1 MSGQARKWAWES
13 SASRGTA
20 RLVLLSIADR
30 IPDEQC
36 VAYAGLTELMER
48 THASRNAVR
57 GALASLVVAGDLE
70 ICADFEGPQHST
82 VYRMPRPAAW
92 LAKVAAAQKAD
103 PELRIEDVEQ
113 VADTDPAPDL
123 DDLDEERLRKHRI
136 CRKAGAK
143 SGPPHQ
149 NLTGSKSAPPR
160 QNLTPRRVRSRPP
173 SGSESAP
180 QNCSSEP
187 KVNRRYSSSSS
198 AADLTSATDW
208 QVDDASLAWAQQ
220 QGHLERLGE
229 QGLQAADAK
238 WRHYRAAYG
247 PRSAAA
253 WAADWRS
260 WIDREHTP
268 TPQRPNL
275 YALPGGTSSPQ
286 AGMSKADLHTAAL
299 LAAIDEPTGTE

>member
-1 MSGQARKWAWES
+1 MSGQARKWVWES

-30 IPDEQC
+30 IPDAQC
-36 VAYAGLTELMER
+36 VAYASVTELMER
-48 THASRNAVR
+48 TNASRNAVR
-57 GALASLVVAGDLE
+57 TSLALLADAGELE
-70 ICADFEGPQHST
+70 ILREYEGPQHST

-92 LAKVAAAQKAD
+92 LAKVAAAQETD
-103 PELRIEDVEQ
+103 PDLCVEDVEPLTD
-113 VADTDPAPDL
+113 ADPAPDPQ
-123 DDLDEERLRKHRI
+123 DLDKELLRKHRI
-136 CRKAGAK
+136 WFIAE
-143 SGPPHQ
+143 SETGPRRQ
-149 NLTGSKSAPPR
+149 NLAGSKSAPPR
-160 QNLTPRRVRSRPP
+160 QNLTPPRVRNRPP
-173 SGSESAP
+173 SGSESDP

-187 KVNRRYSSSSS
+187 KVNRRYSSS
-198 AADLTSATDW
+198 AAGLTTAIDW
-208 QVDDASLAWAQQ
+208 QVDEASLSWAQQ

-238 WRHYRAAYG
+238 WRHYRAAWS

-275 YALPGGTSSPQ
+275 YVLPGGTPAPQ
-286 AGMSKADLHTAAL
+286 AGMTRSEAHMSAL
-299 LAAIDEPTGTE
+299 LAAVDEPTGTE

>member
-1 MSGQARKWAWES
+1 MSGQARKWVWES

-30 IPDEQC
+30 IPDAQC
-36 VAYAGLTELMER
+36 VAYASITELMER

-57 GALASLVVAGDLE
+57 SALAALE
-70 ICADFEGPQHST
+70 DACELEALNSYEGPQHTT

-103 PELRIEDVEQ
+103 PELRVEDVEPL
-113 VADTDPAPDL
+113 ADTDPAPDL
-123 DDLDEERLRKHRI
+123 DDLDEQRLRKHRI
-136 CRKAGAK
+136 CRKAG
-143 SGPPHQ
+143 SGSGPPRQNLTGSTSAPPHQ
-149 NLTGSKSAPPR
+149 NLTPP
-160 QNLTPRRVRSRPP
+160 QVGNGPP
-173 SGSESAP
+173 SGAKYDP

-187 KVNRRYSSSSS
+187 KVNRRYSSSS

-208 QVDDASLAWAQQ
+208 QVDDASLSWAQQ

-238 WRHYRAAYG
+238 WRHYRAAWS
-247 PRSAAA
+247 PRSTAA

-260 WIDREHTP
+260 WIGREHTP

>member
-57 GALASLVVAGDLE
+57 GALTSLVAGGDLE

-103 PELRIEDVEQ
+103 PELRVEDVEPL
-113 VADTDPAPDL
+113 ADTDPAPDL

-136 CRKAGAK
+136 CLKAGSE
-143 SGPPHQ
+143 SGPRRQ

-160 QNLTPRRVRSRPP
+160 QNLTPPRVRNRPP
-173 SGSESAP
+173 SGSETDP
-180 QNCSSEP
+180 QNCSEP
-187 KVNRRYSSSSS
+187 KVNRKYSSSS

-208 QVDDASLAWAQQ
+208 QVDDASLSWAQQ
-220 QGHLERLGE
+220 QGHLARLGE

-238 WRHYRAAYG
+238 WRHYRAAWS
-247 PRSAAA
+247 PRSAAV

-275 YALPGGTSSPQ
+275 YALPGGSPAPQ
-286 AGMSKADLHTAAL
+286 AGMTRSEAHMAAL
-299 LAAIDEPTGTE
+299 LAAVDEPTGTE

>member
-1 MSGQARKWAWES
+1 MSGQARKWVWES

-30 IPDEQC
+30 IPDAQC
-36 VAYAGLTELMER
+36 VAYASVTELMER
-48 THASRNAVR
+48 TNASRNAVR
-57 GALASLVVAGDLE
+57 TSLALLADAGELE
-70 ICADFEGPQHST
+70 ILNDYEGPQHST

-103 PELRIEDVEQ
+103 PDLRVEDVEPLT
-113 VADTDPAPDL
+113 DTDPAPSL
-123 DDLDEERLRKHRI
+123 KDLDEERLRKHRI
-136 CRKAGAK
+136 WRTAG
-143 SGPPHQ
+143 SESDPRRQ
-149 NLTGSKSAPPR
+149 NLAGSKSAPPR
-160 QNLTPRRVRSRPP
+160 QNLTPPRVRNRPP
-173 SGSESAP
+173 SGSESDP
-180 QNCSSEP
+180 QNCSEP
-187 KVNRRYSSSSS
+187 KVNRRYSSSS

-208 QVDDASLAWAQQ
+208 QVDDASLSWAQQ

-238 WRHYRAAYG
+238 WRHYRAAWS

-275 YALPGGTSSPQ
+275 YALPGGSPAPQ
-286 AGMSKADLHTAAL
+286 AGMTRSEAHMAAL
-299 LAAIDEPTGTE
+299 LAAVDEPTGTE

>member
-1 MSGQARKWAWES
+1 MSGQARKWVWGS

-30 IPDEQC
+30 IPDAQC
-36 VAYAGLTELMER
+36 VAYASVTELMER
-48 THASRNAVR
+48 TNASRNAVR
-57 GALASLVVAGDLE
+57 TSLALLADAGELE
-70 ICADFEGPQHST
+70 ILDDYEGPQHST

-103 PELRIEDVEQ
+103 PDLRIEDVEPLTD
-113 VADTDPAPDL
+113 ADPAPALKDL
-123 DDLDEERLRKHRI
+123 DDELLRKHRI
-136 CRKAGAK
+136 RRTTG
-143 SGPPHQ
+143 SETGPRRQ

-160 QNLTPRRVRSRPP
+160 QNLTPRRVRNRPP
-173 SGSESAP
+173 SGSDSDP
-180 QNCSSEP
+180 QNCSEP
-187 KVNRRYSSSSS
+187 KVNRRYSSSS
-198 AADLTSATDW
+198 AVDLTTATDW
-208 QVDDASLAWAQQ
+208 QVDEASLSWAQQ

-238 WRHYRAAYG
+238 WRHYRAAWS

-275 YALPGGTSSPQ
+275 YALPGGTPAPQ
-286 AGMSKADLHTAAL
+286 TGMTRSEAHMAAL
-299 LAAIDEPTGTE
+299 LAAVDEPTGTE

>member
-1 MSGQARKWAWES
+1 MSGQARKWVWES
-13 SASRGTA
+13 STSRGTA

-30 IPDEQC
+30 IPDDQC
-36 VAYAGLTELMER
+36 VAYASLTDLMKR
-48 THASRNAVR
+48 TNASRNAVR
-57 GALASLVVAGDLE
+57 TSLALLADVGELE
-70 ICADFEGPQHST
+70 VINEYEGPQHST

-103 PELRIEDVEQ
+103 PALSAEDVEPLT
-113 VADTDPAPDL
+113 AADPAPAL
-123 DDLDEERLRKHRI
+123 KDLDEEWLRKHRI
-136 CRKAGAK
+136 WRTSGSGSSPRRRNLAG
-143 SGPPHQ
+143 SP
-149 NLTGSKSAPPR
+149 SAPPR
-160 QNLTPRRVRSRPP
+160 QILTPPRVGNGPS
-173 SGSESAP
+173 SGSESDP

-187 KVNRRYSSSSS
+187 KVNRRYSSSS
-198 AADLTSATDW
+198 AADLASATGW
-208 QVDDASLAWAQQ
+208 QVDDASLSWAQQ

-238 WRHYRAAYG
+238 WRHYRATWS

-268 TPQRPNL
+268 TAQRPSL
-275 YALPGGTSSPQ
+275 YALPGGSTAPQ
-286 AGMSKADLHTAAL
+286 VGMSKADRHTAAL

>member
-57 GALASLVVAGDLE
+57 GALTSLVAAGDLE
-70 ICADFEGPQHST
+70 ICVDFQGPQHST

-92 LAKVAAAQKAD
+92 LAKVAAAQKVD
-103 PELRIEDVEQ
+103 PELRVEDVEPL
-113 VADTDPAPDL
+113 ADTDPAPDL

-136 CRKAGAK
+136 CRKAGSE
-143 SGPPHQ
+143 SGPPRQ

-160 QNLTPRRVRSRPP
+160 QNPTPPRVRKRPP
-173 SGSESAP
+173 SGSETDP
-180 QNCSSEP
+180 QNCSEP
-187 KVNRRYSSSSS
+187 KVNRKYSSSS

-208 QVDDASLAWAQQ
+208 QVDDASLSWAQQ

-238 WRHYRAAYG
+238 WRHYRAAWS
-247 PRSAAA
+247 PRSAAV

-275 YALPGGTSSPQ
+275 YALPGGSPAPQ
-286 AGMSKADLHTAAL
+286 AGMTRSEAHMAAL
-299 LAAIDEPTGTE
+299 LAAVDEPTGTE

>member
-1 MSGQARKWAWES
+1 MSGQARKWVWES

-30 IPDEQC
+30 IPDDQC
-36 VAYAGLTELMER
+36 VAYASVTELMER
-48 THASRNAVR
+48 TNASRNAVR
-57 GALASLVVAGDLE
+57 TSLALLADAGELE
-70 ICADFEGPQHST
+70 ILNDYEGPQHST

-92 LAKVAAAQKAD
+92 LAKVAAAQKAA
-103 PELRIEDVEQ
+103 PSLCVEDVEPLTD
-113 VADTDPAPDL
+113 ADPAPAL
-123 DDLDEERLRKHRI
+123 TDLDEERLRKHRI
-136 CRKAGAK
+136 WLTAGSD
-143 SGPPHQ
+143 SGTRRQ

-160 QNLTPRRVRSRPP
+160 QNLTPPRVRNQPP
-173 SGSESAP
+173 SGSESDP

-187 KVNRRYSSSSS
+187 KVNRRYSSSS
-198 AADLTSATDW
+198 AAGLTSATNW
-208 QVDDASLAWAQQ
+208 QVDDASLSWAQQ

-238 WRHYRAAYG
+238 WRHYRAAWS

-260 WIDREHTP
+260 WIGREHTP
-268 TPQRPNL
+268 TPQRPSL
-275 YALPGGTSSPQ
+275 IALPGGSTAPQ
-286 AGMSKADLHTAAL
+286 VGMSKADRHTAAL

>member
-1 MSGQARKWAWES
+1 MSGQARKWVWES

-30 IPDEQC
+30 IPDDQC
-36 VAYAGLTELMER
+36 VAYASVTELMTR
-48 THASRNAVR
+48 TNASRNAVR
-57 GALASLVVAGDLE
+57 TSLALLADAGELE
-70 ICADFEGPQHST
+70 VINEYEGPQHST

-103 PELRIEDVEQ
+103 PALSVEDVEPLT
-113 VADTDPAPDL
+113 AADPAPAL
-123 DDLDEERLRKHRI
+123 KDLDEERLRKHRI
-136 CRKAGAK
+136 WRAAGPEP
-143 SGPPHQ
+143 GPRRQ
-149 NLTGSKSAPPR
+149 NLAGSTSAPPR
-160 QNLTPRRVRSRPP
+160 QNLTPPRVRNGSP
-173 SGSESAP
+173 SGAKSDP

-187 KVNRRYSSSSS
+187 KVNRRYSSSS

-208 QVDDASLAWAQQ
+208 QVDDASLSWAQQ

-238 WRHYRAAYG
+238 WRHYRAAWS

-275 YALPGGTSSPQ
+275 YALPGGSPAPQ
-286 AGMSKADLHTAAL
+286 AGMTRSEAHMAAL
-299 LAAIDEPTGTE
+299 LAAVDEPTGTE

>member
-1 MSGQARKWAWES
+1 MSGQARKWTWES
-13 SASRGTA
+13 STSRGTA

-30 IPDEQC
+30 IPDAQC
-36 VAYAGLTELMER
+36 VAYASVTDLMER

-57 GALASLVVAGDLE
+57 TSLALLVDAGELE
-70 ICADFEGPQHST
+70 ICAEYEGPQHST

-92 LAKVAAAQKAD
+92 LAKVAAALKAD
-103 PELRIEDVEQ
+103 PDLRVEDVEPLTG
-113 VADTDPAPDL
+113 ADPAPDL
-123 DDLDEERLRKHRI
+123 KDLDKELLRKHRI
-136 CRKAGAK
+136 WFIAGSE
-143 SGPPHQ
+143 SGPRRQ
-149 NLTGSKSAPPR
+149 KLAGSKSAPPR
-160 QNLTPRRVRSRPP
+160 QNLTPPRVRNGPP
-173 SGSESAP
+173 SGSKSDP

-187 KVNRRYSSSSS
+187 KVNRRYSSSS

-208 QVDDASLAWAQQ
+208 QVDDASLSWAQQ
-220 QGHLERLGE
+220 QGHLDRLGE

-268 TPQRPNL
+268 TFQRPNL
-275 YALPGGTSSPQ
+275 YALPGGGPASQ
-286 AGMSKADLHTAAL
+286 AGMSKADRHTAAL

>member
-13 SASRGTA
+13 SASRNTA

-57 GALASLVVAGDLE
+57 GALTSLVAAGDLE

-103 PELRIEDVEQ
+103 PELRVEDVEPL
-113 VADTDPAPDL
+113 ADTDPAPDL

-136 CRKAGAK
+136 CRKAGAE
-143 SGPPHQ
+143 SGPPRQ
-149 NLTGSKSAPPR
+149 NLAGSKSAPPR
-160 QNLTPRRVRSRPP
+160 QNLTPPRVKNRPP
-173 SGSESAP
+173 SGAETDP
-180 QNCSSEP
+180 QNCSEP
-187 KVNRRYSSSSS
+187 KVNRKYSSSS
-198 AADLTSATDW
+198 AAGLTSAAGW
-208 QVDDASLAWAQQ
+208 QVDDASLSWAQQ
-220 QGHLERLGE
+220 QGHLARLGE

-238 WRHYRAAYG
+238 WRHHRAAWSA
-247 PRSAAA
+247 RSAAA
-253 WAADWRS
+253 WAADWQS
-260 WIDREHTP
+260 WVAREHSP

-275 YALPGGTSSPQ
+275 YALPGGSPAPQ
-286 AGMSKADLHTAAL
+286 VGMTRSEAHMAAL
-299 LAAIDEPTGTE
+299 LAAVDEPTGTE

>member
-1 MSGQARKWAWES
+1 MSGQARKWVWES
-13 SASRGTA
+13 STSRGTA

-36 VAYAGLTELMER
+36 VAYASVTELMER
-48 THASRNAVR
+48 TNASRNAVR
-57 GALASLVVAGDLE
+57 TSLALLDDAGELE
-70 ICADFEGPQHST
+70 IVEDYEGPQHST

-92 LAKVAAAQKAD
+92 LAKVAAAQKAN
-103 PELRIEDVEQ
+103 PELRVEDVEPL
-113 VADTDPAPDL
+113 ADDDPAPSL
-123 DDLDEERLRKHRI
+123 DDLDEARLRRHRI
-136 CRKAGAK
+136 WRKAG
-143 SGPPHQ
+143 SETGPRRQ
-149 NLTGSKSAPPR
+149 NPAGLKSAPPR
-160 QNLTPRRVRSRPP
+160 QNPTPGRVRNRPP

-180 QNCSSEP
+180 QNCSEP

-208 QVDDASLAWAQQ
+208 QVDDASLSWAQR